1 MKKNLLGAFVGG
13 LILFVWQALSHMAF
27 NLHEPNQKYSAGQ
40 DSVLAA
46 IKTHIKEPGGYILP
60 RMQDEL
66 SMDQMEAF
74 TKSIQGKPWAM
85 VRYYQAYEIDMTSNM
100 VRGLAVNILLAFLL
114 IWIINRL
121 KAPSKQIILSLS
133 VVVGFI
139 AFSNISYTE
148 HIWYP
153 VFDLRAQLIDAF
165 VGWGL
170 TGLWLGYWM
179 TKRN

>member
-1 MKKNLLGAFVGG
+1 MKKNLLGALVGG

-66 SMDQMEAF
+66 SMDH
-74 TKSIQGKPWAM
+74 
-85 VRYYQAYEIDMTSNM
+85 YQAYEMDMNLNM
-100 VRGLAVNILLAFLL
+100 LRGLVVNILLAFLL

-121 KAPSKQIILSLS
+121 KVPSKQSILSLS
-133 VVVGFI
+133 IVVGFI

-153 VFDLRAQLIDAF
+153 VFDLRAQLIDAI

-170 TGLWLGYWM
+170 TGIWLGYWM

>member
-1 MKKNLLGAFVGG
+1 M
-13 LILFVWQALSHMAF
+13 
-27 NLHEPNQKYSAGQ
+27 E
-40 DSVLAA
+40 
-46 IKTHIKEPGGYILP
+46 
-60 RMQDEL
+60 
-66 SMDQMEAF
+66 QMESF

-85 VRYYQAYEIDMTSNM
+85 VRYYQVYEIDMTSNM

-121 KAPSKQIILSLS
+121 KAPSKQTILSLS
-133 VVVGFI
+133 LVVGFI

>member
-1 MKKNLLGAFVGG
+1 MKKNLLGALVGG

-27 NLHEPNQKYSAGQ
+27 NLHEPNQKYSTGQ

-46 IKTHIKEPGGYILP
+46 IKTHIKEPGGYIIP
-60 RMQDEL
+60 RMKDEL
-66 SMDQMEAF
+66 SMEQMEAF
-74 TKSIQGKPWAM
+74 TKSIEGKPWAM
-85 VRYYQAYEIDMTSNM
+85 VRYYQTREIDMGSNM
-100 VRGLAVNILLAFLL
+100 ARGLIVNILLAILL
-114 IWIINRL
+114 IWVIQNL
-121 KAPSKQIILSLS
+121 KNPTKGLILRVSL
-133 VVVGFI
+133 VVGFI
-139 AFSNISYTE
+139 AFTNISYTE

-153 VFDLRAQLIDAF
+153 VFDLRAQLMDAF

>member
-1 MKKNLLGAFVGG
+1 MKKNLLGAIVGG

-40 DSVLAA
+40 DSVLAS

-66 SMDQMEAF
+66 SMEQMESF

-85 VRYYQAYEIDMTSNM
+85 VRYYQSYEIDMASNM

-121 KAPSKQIILSLS
+121 KAPSKQAILSLS
-133 VVVGFI
+133 LVIGFI

-179 TKRN
+179 TRRI